1 MTRMTAARRKLLRDA
16 AREADALRSD
26 WREGLSHH
34 QLRIEAQFRELASRL
49 KAVPSGRQPKGLPT
63 AKQAKTILEALDRA
77 RLKPAKGRAK
87 DLRKVEDTVAAALA
101 RLPPQE

>member
-16 AREADALRSD
+16 TREAEALRSD

-34 QLRIEAQFRELASRL
+34 QVRIEAQFRELASRL
-49 KAVPSGRQPKGLPT
+49 KAAPAGRQPKGMPT
-63 AKQAKTILEALDRA
+63 AKQAKAILDALDGA
-77 RLKPAKGRAK
+77 RVKPAKGRAK
-87 DLRKVEDTVAAALA
+87 DLRKVERAVEAALG